1 MKTASLPLLLF
12 SVAAATASSAPSVA
26 SAGVRVEVD
35 PGAPFT
41 EADLADAVEIRT
53 AEPQAASAASDEV
66 VIRVAKLGMDQ
77 LVVIV
82 GDRSQVVTLDDHDRA
97 ASSRVVALVVTAL
110 LDDGRTVAL
119 GPTSVP
125 AVETAEP
132 VIGEVAHAPAPLPR
146 TAFLGGG
153 AITRDDNGYVIALAN
168 LGVARPIAPHVR
180 LVGTLGFGQYDG
192 YLNTHATLFPLRVGF
207 EGGGRAAAIE
217 IGGELVN
224 YRESSCGAAEW
235 GHATGVYGAGKVF
248 LPVGARSRI
257 VGELGGHFVGSVAP
271 TACNSGPNYTS
282 YGGWLGAGLEWTP

>member
-1 MKTASLPLLLF
+1 MKTASLPLMLF
-12 SVAAATASSAPSVA
+12 SVAAAAATAPRPA
-26 SAGVRVEVD
+26 SAGVHVEVD

-53 AEPQAASAASDEV
+53 AADTPRDEV

-110 LDDGRTVAL
+110 LDDARPVAL
-119 GPTSVP
+119 RP
-125 AVETAEP
+125 AADAEEP
-132 VIGEVAHAPAPLPR
+132 IIAEAAPAPAPRPR

-192 YLNTHATLFPLRVGF
+192 YLNTHATLFPLRVGI

-235 GHATGVYGAGKVF
+235 GQSTGVYGAGKVF

-257 VGELGGHFVGSVAP
+257 VAELGGHFVGSVAP

-282 YGGWLGAGLEWTP
+282 YGGWIGAGLEWTP